1 MTIAI
6 GTDIVEIQRIASALE
21 RQGDKFV
28 QRILTESEIAEYQAR
43 GNSVAFLAKRF
54 AAKEAIAK
62 ALGTGIGRDDFDA
75 DKARY
80 HKIVIMTDADVDGA
94 HIKTLLLTFFFRHMP
109 ELIERG
115 HVLIAQPPLYK
126 VKRGRQERYIKD
138 DAELNQF
145 VLVPLLLR

>member
-62 ALGTGIGRDDFDA
+62 ALGTGIGHGISFQ
-75 DKARY
+75 
-80 HKIVIMTDADVDGA
+80 HMVVSNNTEGA
-94 HIKTLLLTFFFRHMP
+94 PQVELQANAAERLKQLCGTNVLLSLSD
-109 ELIERG
+109 EKNYALAYVAI
-115 HVLIAQPPLYK
+115 I
-126 VKRGRQERYIKD
+126 
-138 DAELNQF
+138 
-145 VLVPLLLR
+145 

>member
-28 QRILTESEIAEYQAR
+28 QRILTESEMAEYQAR

-62 ALGTGIGRDDFDA
+62 ALGTGIGRGISFQHMVVSNNA
-75 DKARY
+75 E
-80 HKIVIMTDADVDGA
+80 GA
-94 HIKTLLLTFFFRHMP
+94 PQVELQANAAERLKQLGGTNVLLSLSD
-109 ELIERG
+109 EKNYALAYVAI
-115 HVLIAQPPLYK
+115 I
-126 VKRGRQERYIKD
+126 
-138 DAELNQF
+138 
-145 VLVPLLLR
+145 

>member
-6 GTDIVEIQRIASALE
+6 GTDIVEIQRIANVLE

-62 ALGTGIGRDDFDA
+62 ALGTGIGRGISFQ
-75 DKARY
+75 
-80 HKIVIMTDADVDGA
+80 HMIVSNNSEGVPQVELQANAAERLKQLGGSKV
-94 HIKTLLLTFFFRHMP
+94 LLSLSD
-109 ELIERG
+109 EKNYAL
-115 HVLIAQPPLYK
+115 A
-126 VKRGRQERYIKD
+126 
-138 DAELNQF
+138 F
-145 VLVPLLLR
+145 VAIT

>member
-28 QRILTESEIAEYQAR
+28 QRILTKSEIVEYQAR

-62 ALGTGIGRDDFDA
+62 ALGTGIGRGISFQQL
-75 DKARY
+75 
-80 HKIVIMTDADVDGA
+80 IVSNNSYGA
-94 HIKTLLLTFFFRHMP
+94 PQVELRANAAERLKQLGGSKVLLSLSD
-109 ELIERG
+109 EKSYALAYVAI
-115 HVLIAQPPLYK
+115 I
-126 VKRGRQERYIKD
+126 
-138 DAELNQF
+138 
-145 VLVPLLLR
+145 

>member
-6 GTDIVEIQRIASALE
+6 GTDIVEIQRIANVLE

-62 ALGTGIGRDDFDA
+62 ALGTGIGRGISFQ
-75 DKARY
+75 
-80 HKIVIMTDADVDGA
+80 HMIVSNNSEGA
-94 HIKTLLLTFFFRHMP
+94 PQVELQANAAERLKQLGGTNVLLSLSD
-109 ELIERG
+109 EKNYAL
-115 HVLIAQPPLYK
+115 A
-126 VKRGRQERYIKD
+126 
-138 DAELNQF
+138 F
-145 VLVPLLLR
+145 VAIT

>member
-62 ALGTGIGRDDFDA
+62 ALGTGIGRGISFQ
-75 DKARY
+75 
-80 HKIVIMTDADVDGA
+80 HMIVSNNSEGA
-94 HIKTLLLTFFFRHMP
+94 PQVELQANAAERLKQLGGSNVLLSLSDEKNYALSYVAIT
-109 ELIERG
+109 
-115 HVLIAQPPLYK
+115 
-126 VKRGRQERYIKD
+126 
-138 DAELNQF
+138 
-145 VLVPLLLR
+145 

>member
-62 ALGTGIGRDDFDA
+62 ALGTGIGRGISFQ
-75 DKARY
+75 
-80 HKIVIMTDADVDGA
+80 HMIVSNNSEGA
-94 HIKTLLLTFFFRHMP
+94 PQVELQANAAERLKQLGGSNVLLSLSDEKNYALAYVAIT
-109 ELIERG
+109 
-115 HVLIAQPPLYK
+115 
-126 VKRGRQERYIKD
+126 
-138 DAELNQF
+138 
-145 VLVPLLLR
+145 

>member
-28 QRILTESEIAEYQAR
+28 QRILTESEIVEYQAR

-62 ALGTGIGRDDFDA
+62 ALGTGIGRGISFQ
-75 DKARY
+75 
-80 HKIVIMTDADVDGA
+80 HMIVSNNSEGA
-94 HIKTLLLTFFFRHMP
+94 P
-109 ELIERG
+109 
-115 HVLIAQPPLYK
+115 Q
-126 VKRGRQERYIKD
+126 
-138 DAELNQF
+138 AELQANAAERLKQLGGNN
-145 VLVPLLLR
+145 VLLSLSDEKNYALAYVAII

>member
-28 QRILTESEIAEYQAR
+28 QRILTKSEIVEYQAR

-62 ALGTGIGRDDFDA
+62 ALGAGIGRGISFQQL
-75 DKARY
+75 
-80 HKIVIMTDADVDGA
+80 IVSNNSDGA
-94 HIKTLLLTFFFRHMP
+94 PQVELQANAAERLKQLGGSKVLLSLSD
-109 ELIERG
+109 EKNYALAYVAI
-115 HVLIAQPPLYK
+115 I
-126 VKRGRQERYIKD
+126 
-138 DAELNQF
+138 
-145 VLVPLLLR
+145 

>member
-28 QRILTESEIAEYQAR
+28 QRILTESEMAEYQAR

-62 ALGTGIGRDDFDA
+62 ALGTGIGRGISFQHMVVSNNA
-75 DKARY
+75 E
-80 HKIVIMTDADVDGA
+80 GA
-94 HIKTLLLTFFFRHMP
+94 PQVELQANAAERLKQLGGTNVLLSLSDEKNYTLAYVA
-109 ELIERG
+109 I
-115 HVLIAQPPLYK
+115 I
-126 VKRGRQERYIKD
+126 
-138 DAELNQF
+138 
-145 VLVPLLLR
+145 

>member
-28 QRILTESEIAEYQAR
+28 KRILTESEIVEYQAR

-62 ALGTGIGRDDFDA
+62 ALGTGIGRGISFQ
-75 DKARY
+75 
-80 HKIVIMTDADVDGA
+80 HMIVSNNSEGA
-94 HIKTLLLTFFFRHMP
+94 P
-109 ELIERG
+109 
-115 HVLIAQPPLYK
+115 Q
-126 VKRGRQERYIKD
+126 
-138 DAELNQF
+138 AELQANAAERLKQLGGSK
-145 VLVPLLLR
+145 VLLSLSDEKNYALAYVAII